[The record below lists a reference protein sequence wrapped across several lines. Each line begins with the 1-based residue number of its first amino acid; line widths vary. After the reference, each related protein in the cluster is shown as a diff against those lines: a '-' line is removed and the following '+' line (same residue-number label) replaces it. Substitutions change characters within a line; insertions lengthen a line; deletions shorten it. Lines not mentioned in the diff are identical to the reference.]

1 MLSLALFY
9 LFAVIISARRAHALP
24 IYPDVG
30 LEPQA
35 GKKRER
41 NHLNHLKITVM
52 IDVYIFSNYVYMA
65 QYDVCIYLV
74 MFAIEG
80 RHGHLIAG

>member
-41 NHLNHLKITVM
+41 NHDLKITVM

-65 QYDVCIYLV
+65 Q
-74 MFAIEG
+74 
-80 RHGHLIAG
+80 